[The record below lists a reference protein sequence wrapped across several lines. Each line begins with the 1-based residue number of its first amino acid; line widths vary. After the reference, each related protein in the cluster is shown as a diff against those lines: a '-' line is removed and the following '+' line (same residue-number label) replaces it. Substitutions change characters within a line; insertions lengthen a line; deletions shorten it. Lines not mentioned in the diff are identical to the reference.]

1 MSRNEDAL
9 RLFRTLGATT
19 AVVGQS
25 IAGETPVFVVPVT
38 VEALS
43 PILTAVPMQL
53 LAWRM
58 ATNRGIDP
66 DTFRIHPARFKQGGC
81 GIAL

>member
-1 MSRNEDAL
+1 
-9 RLFRTLGATT
+9 
-19 AVVGQS
+19 
-25 IAGETPVFVVPVT
+25 VFVVPVT

-66 DTFRIHPARFKQGGC
+66 DTFRIHPARFKQGGS